1 MGTGLEQNANAVQI
15 NETRLSVSER
25 LERFTFSILILSLG
39 NATRGP
45 GFPGPSSLDVCRVQ
59 NSTAGITLGI
69 RNQEAIEA

>member
-45 GFPGPSSLDVCRVQ
+45 G
-59 NSTAGITLGI
+59 ITLGI